1 MDSDATGAPAKNR
14 PFGRILF
21 GVVAVVALVALGRQ
35 FGSLLDQFVVWVEG
49 LGAIGPLVFMF
60 GYAAAT
66 VAFVPGAV
74 LSLAAGATFGL
85 GPGVLY
91 VMLGATTGASL
102 AFLLARYVAREAIE
116 QRIQGNARFAAV
128 DRAIGREG
136 FKIVMLLRLSP
147 VFPFNL
153 LNYSLGLTKVRFADY
168 VAASIGMLPGSLLYT
183 WSGVVVGD
191 VIRLA
196 GRRRTGARTGLLHG
210 GRPRSGRH
218 HRGDGARYPHRA
230 PGSGRGHGGI
240 THRAVAR
247 RIPAG

>member
-1 MDSDATGAPAKNR
+1 MDTDQPADSSRNR
-14 PFGRILF
+14 PFGRILV
-21 GVVAVVALVALGRQ
+21 GIVAVIALVALGRQ
-35 FGSLLDQFVVWVEG
+35 FGVFLDRFVVWVDG
-49 LGAIGPLVFMF
+49 LGAVGPIVFMA

-116 QRIQGNARFAAV
+116 QRIQGSARFAAV

-183 WSGVVVGD
+183 YSGVVVGD

-196 GRRRTGARTGLLHG
+196 GGAAPERGPVYYTVVVLGLAATVAVTALVTRT
-210 GRPRSGRH
+210 
-218 HRGDGARYPHRA
+218 
-230 PGSGRGHGGI
+230 
-240 THRAVAR
+240 AR
-247 RIPAG
+247 RALGEATAA

>member
-1 MDSDATGAPAKNR
+1 METDKPAGGSR
-14 PFGRILF
+14 SLPIGRILL
-21 GVVAVVALVALGRQ
+21 GIVVVIALVALGRQ
-35 FGSLLDQFVVWVEG
+35 FGSLLDRFVVWVDA
-49 LGAIGPLVFMF
+49 LGAVGPVVFMA

-85 GPGVLY
+85 GPGIVY

-102 AFLLARYVAREAIE
+102 AFLLARYVAREPIE
-116 QRIQGNARFAAV
+116 QRIRGNARFAAV
-128 DRAIGREG
+128 DRAIGRDG
-136 FKIVMLLRLSP
+136 FRIVMLLRLSP

-153 LNYSLGLTKVRFADY
+153 LNYSLGLTRVRFADY

-196 GRRRTGARTGLLHG
+196 GGGGPERGPAYYAVVVVGLAATVAVTALVTRT
-210 GRPRSGRH
+210 
-218 HRGDGARYPHRA
+218 
-230 PGSGRGHGGI
+230 
-240 THRAVAR
+240 AR
-247 RIPAG
+247 RALSEATAA

>member
-1 MDSDATGAPAKNR
+1 MEPDTPAATSRKLPI
-14 PFGRILF
+14 GRILI
-21 GVVAVVALVALGRQ
+21 GIVAVIALVALGRQ
-35 FGSLLDQFVVWVEG
+35 FGALLDRFVVWVDG
-49 LGAIGPLVFMF
+49 LGAIGPLVYMA

-102 AFLLARYVAREAIE
+102 AFLLARYVAREPIE
-116 QRIQGNARFAAV
+116 QRITGNARFAAV

-136 FKIVMLLRLSP
+136 FKIVLLLRLSP

-168 VAASIGMLPGSLLYT
+168 LAASIGMLPGTLLYT

-196 GRRRTGARTGLLHG
+196 GGGGPERGPAYYTVVVLGLAATIAVTTLVTRT
-210 GRPRSGRH
+210 
-218 HRGDGARYPHRA
+218 
-230 PGSGRGHGGI
+230 
-240 THRAVAR
+240 AR
-247 RIPAG
+247 RALSEATAA

>member
-1 MDSDATGAPAKNR
+1 METDAPTDGSRSLPI
-14 PFGRILF
+14 GRILA
-21 GVVAVVALVALGRQ
+21 GVVAVVALIALGRQ
-35 FGSLLDQFVVWVEG
+35 FGIYLDRFVVWVDG
-49 LGAIGPLVFMF
+49 LGAVGPLVYMA

-74 LSLAAGATFGL
+74 MSLAAGATFGL

-102 AFLLARYVAREAIE
+102 AFLLARYVAREPIE
-116 QRIQGNARFAAV
+116 QRIAGNTRFAAV

-136 FKIVMLLRLSP
+136 FKIVLLLRLSP

-168 VAASIGMLPGSLLYT
+168 VAASIGMLPGTLLYT

-196 GRRRTGARTGLLHG
+196 GGAGPERGPAYYAVVLLGLAATVAVTALVTRT
-210 GRPRSGRH
+210 
-218 HRGDGARYPHRA
+218 
-230 PGSGRGHGGI
+230 
-240 THRAVAR
+240 AR
-247 RIPAG
+247 RALTEATAG

>member
-1 MDSDATGAPAKNR
+1 MESDATGAPAKNR
-14 PFGRILF
+14 PLGRILF

-85 GPGVLY
+85 GRRSGVVY
-91 VMLGATTGASL
+91 VMIGATFGASL
-102 AFLLARYVAREAIE
+102 AFLLARYVARDAIE
-116 QRIQGNARFAAV
+116 QRIAGNARFAAV

-136 FKIVMLLRLSP
+136 FKIVLLLRLSP

-168 VAASIGMLPGSLLYT
+168 VLASIGMLPGSLLYT

-196 GRRRTGARTGLLHG
+196 GGGGPERGPAYYTVVVLGLAATVAVTALVTRT
-210 GRPRSGRH
+210 
-218 HRGDGARYPHRA
+218 
-230 PGSGRGHGGI
+230 
-240 THRAVAR
+240 AR
-247 RIPAG
+247 RGALGEATAA

>member
-1 MDSDATGAPAKNR
+1 MLGADMVSGVDGGRAAGR
-14 PFGRILF
+14 PVGRILL
-21 GVVAVVALVALGRQ
+21 GVVAVIALVALGRQ
-35 FGSLLDQFVVWVEG
+35 FGTLLDRFVVWVDG
-49 LGAIGPLVFMF
+49 LGAVGPLVFMA

-85 GPGVLY
+85 GSGVLY
-91 VMLGATTGASL
+91 VMTGATAGASL
-102 AFLLARYVAREAIE
+102 AFLLARYVARGAIE
-116 QRIQGNARFAAV
+116 QRLEGSARFAAV

-136 FKIVMLLRLSP
+136 FRIVLLLRLSP

-168 VAASIGMLPGSLLYT
+168 VLASIGMLPGSLLYT

-196 GRRRTGARTGLLHG
+196 GGVAPDRGPAYYAVVVVGLAATIAVTALVTRTA
-210 GRPRSGRH
+210 S
-218 HRGDGARYPHRA
+218 RA
-230 PGSGRGHGGI
+230 L
-240 THRAVAR
+240 AEAD
-247 RIPAG
+247 AA